1 MKSALEPLYRRL
13 TDRLREMKRVLVAF
27 SGGVDSTFLLHAAVD
42 ALSKENVLA
51 VTAVSEIMPRRE
63 KAAAVETAR
72 QMGVK
77 HTLVQ
82 STEMTDPCFTANP
95 HDKCYFCKK
104 IRFEALL
111 ELAAS
116 RGFQF
121 VLDGENADDASD
133 YRPGSVAARELGVR
147 SLLREAGLTKAHI
160 RSLSRAFG
168 LSTWDKP
175 SCACLASRIP
185 YDQPITSETLLQID
199 KGESF
204 LLSLNLFQQVRVR
217 HHGDTARIEVL
228 PEDLLKL
235 TENGVRERVVDYFKS
250 IGFLFVALDLEGYAT
265 GRLNRAVSKEE
276 KGSSNGP

>member
-1 MKSALEPLYRRL
+1 MESILEPLYSRL
-13 TDRLREMKRVLVAF
+13 TDQLREMKRVLVAF
-27 SGGVDSTFLLHAAVD
+27 SGGVDSTFLLHAAVE

-63 KAAAVETAR
+63 KTAAVETAR
-72 QMGVK
+72 QLGVE

-82 STEMTDPCFTANP
+82 SAEMTDPRFTANP

-104 IRFEALL
+104 IRFSALL

-147 SLLREAGLTKAHI
+147 SLLREAGLAKAHI

-168 LSTWDKP
+168 LSTWNKP

-185 YDQPITSETLLQID
+185 YDQPITSETLSQID
-199 KGESF
+199 AGESF

-235 TENGVRERVVDYFKS
+235 TENSVRERVVDYFKS